1 MRKTRFTLIELL
13 VVIAIIAILAS
24 MLLPALQRARSTAKK
39 SSCSGNLRQIAFGH
53 IGYSDDYN
61 DYIAAG
67 IRWPGNIVWPTS
79 LAPYMGKNANGKS
92 FFCPASTEENSK
104 SMKDFVALHETSFKF
119 GDNARLSYG
128 QNVNLSQ
135 QRTTRKYGKRG
146 QFKHPAKTVLVL
158 DGNMPKAPDE
168 GVVAH
173 YTYTQIP
180 AEVSGGKAFFG
191 TGYGHSDGINL
202 CFLDG
207 HVDYVGPTLMSQ
219 ARAKKGHAYWGKL
232 GFNWNTSDNN

>member
-1 MRKTRFTLIELL
+1 M
-13 VVIAIIAILAS
+13 
-24 MLLPALQRARSTAKK
+24 
-39 SSCSGNLRQIAFGH
+39 
-53 IGYSDDYN
+53 
-61 DYIAAG
+61 
-67 IRWPGNIVWPTS
+67 
-79 LAPYMGKNANGKS
+79 
-92 FFCPASTEENSK
+92 
-104 SMKDFVALHETSFKF
+104 
-119 GDNARLSYG
+119 
-128 QNVNLSQ
+128 
-135 QRTTRKYGKRG
+135 
-146 QFKHPAKTVLVL
+146 LVL